1 MYCLKLN
8 SYCKGLHITEVA
20 QDNLASVKL
29 YIVEDLQLK
38 NSYNTSCGSHVNFAS
53 LFIAL

>member
-20 QDNLASVKL
+20 QDNLASVKS

-38 NSYNTSCGSHVNFAS
+38 NSYNTSCGVM
-53 LFIAL
+53 